1 VTKEP
6 SSQKEEIKQQ
16 LQKLREQAN
25 TSNVQIN
32 KMIET
37 RDQLNEQ
44 VKKSREEVTV
54 LKTERDAINEK
65 VRGLKQQR
73 DAIRAKSA
81 PLTNQINVI
90 KDKIEELKKKLPR
103 DSQREL
109 QEEHDAI
116 EWKIS
121 TTSLDLKEEKL
132 LIENVKQLEILL
144 SGYKKIDVQRSKMKE
159 LFSQRKV
166 FDDEADVIHKEL
178 TKLADKSQGIHNVIV
193 EKVNAIKISRAQA
206 DNAHQTFLKT
216 KEELGPLYE
225 KITTFSMQLRN
236 INEVLRD
243 EYKARKAE
251 YENRKAVESQEAK
264 KNQLVIKEKE
274 AAIKEKLEA
283 QARHKLQKGEKLSW
297 NEFQLVMGDDESE
310 DDEKE
315 TQN

>member
-1 VTKEP
+1 MTKEQT
-6 SSQKEEIKQQ
+6 SQKEEIKQQ

-25 TSNVQIN
+25 TSNALIN

-44 VKKSREEVTV
+44 VKKSREEIAV
-54 LKTERDAINEK
+54 LKAERDSLNEK
-65 VRGLKQQR
+65 VRALKQQR

-81 PLTNQINVI
+81 PLTNEINVI

-103 DSQREL
+103 ESQREL

-121 TTSLDLKEEKL
+121 TTSLDLREEKG
-132 LIENVKQLEILL
+132 LIENVKQIEILL
-144 SGYKKIDVQRSKMKE
+144 SGYKKIDSQRSKMKE
-159 LFSQRKV
+159 LFVQRKV

-178 TKLADKSQGIHNVIV
+178 TEAAKKSQDIHTVIV
-193 EKVNAIKISRAQA
+193 GKVNEIKIGRAQA
-206 DNAHQTFLKT
+206 DSAHQTFLKT

-225 KITTFSMQLRN
+225 NITSLSMQLRG

-251 YENRKAVESQEAK
+251 YESRRAADVQAAK
-264 KNQLVIKEKE
+264 INQQVVKEKE

-283 QARHKLQKGEKLSW
+283 QARDKLQKGEKLSW
-297 NEFQLVMGDDESE
+297 NEFQLVMGDDNSE
-310 DDEKE
+310 DDEK